1 MTRRQFSAR
10 AKAKRLLEFNG
21 RCADCECKVG
31 GAAGLEFDHIIPL
44 ELGGDDEIENLQ
56 PLCKVCHKAKTRG
69 DVDAIRKAERMR
81 QREAGIKRTRRSIIP
96 GSKASGLKKKMDG
109 TVEKRT

>member
-1 MTRRQFSAR
+1 MTRRQFSTR
-10 AKAKRLLEFNG
+10 AKAARLLEFNG

-31 GAAGLEFDHIIPL
+31 GAAGLDWDHIIPL

-69 DVDAIRKAERMR
+69 DVKAIRKAERMR
-81 QREAGIKRTRRSIIP
+81 QREAGIKRTKRSVLP
-96 GSKASGLKKKMDG
+96 GSKASGWKRTFNHG
-109 TVEKRT
+109 WEKR

>member
-10 AKAKRLLEFNG
+10 AKAYRLLEFNG

-31 GAAGLEFDHIIPL
+31 GAAGLDWDHIVPL
-44 ELGGDDEIENLQ
+44 ELGGEDEIDNLQ

-69 DVDAIRKAERMR
+69 DVQAIRKAERMR
-81 QREAGIKRTRRSIIP
+81 QREAGIKRTVRSTIP
-96 GSKASGLKKKMDG
+96 GSKASEFKRKLDG
-109 TVEKRT
+109 TVEKR

>member
-10 AKAKRLLEFNG
+10 AKASRLLEFNG

-31 GAAGLEFDHIIPL
+31 GAAGLDWDHIIPL
-44 ELGGDDEIENLQ
+44 ELGGDDEVENLQ

-69 DVDAIRKAERMR
+69 DVKAIRKSER
-81 QREAGIKRTRRSIIP
+81 QRQRASGIKRTTRSTIP
-96 GSKASGLKKKMDG
+96 GSKASGFKRKLDG
-109 TVEKRT
+109 TVEKR